1 MKHIKIR
8 WGDLGPPS
16 HPGKY
21 RYGPDMVEVIIV
33 EVMAGDIRLAMG
45 NPDAVFTAIRPDFYS
60 DETPY
65 LLTGVEIP
73 DRVAGS

>member
-8 WGDLGPPS
+8 WGDLGAPS
-16 HPGKY
+16 QPGKY
-21 RYGPDMVEVIIV
+21 CYGPDTV

-45 NPDAVFTAIRPDFYS
+45 DPDAVFTAIRPDFYS

-73 DRVAGS
+73 DRVVGS